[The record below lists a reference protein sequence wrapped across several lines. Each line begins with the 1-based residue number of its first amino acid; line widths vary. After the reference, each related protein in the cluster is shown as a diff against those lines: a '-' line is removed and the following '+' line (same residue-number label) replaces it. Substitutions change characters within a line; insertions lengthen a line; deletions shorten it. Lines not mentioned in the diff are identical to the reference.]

1 MIQSLPKYL
10 PMGVI
15 LVCLVALLGC
25 KSSSAPL
32 EFAPDG
38 AVIQQ
43 TIQAK
48 LATHYRDLSQT
59 ITATPPHLEIKN
71 IAVKDIDSFFLDR
84 LPVYHVRG
92 IYDVSLVFAH
102 QDRNRR
108 NNSFDLYLQRQKEG
122 KTWRSLEQNAT
133 GWRSYQLE

>member
-1 MIQSLPKYL
+1 MFQSLSKYF
-10 PMGVI
+10 PMGI
-15 LVCLVALLGC
+15 ISIFLVALLGC
-25 KSSSAPL
+25 QASSAPL

-43 TIQAK
+43 TIKAK

-59 ITATPPHLEIKN
+59 ITATPPQLEIKN
-71 IAVKDIDSFFLDR
+71 ITVKDIDSLFLNR

-92 IYDVSLVFAH
+92 TYDVSLTFSR

-108 NNSFDLYLQRQKEG
+108 NNSFDLYLQRQQEG
-122 KTWRSLEQNAT
+122 KTWRSLQPDAR

>member
-1 MIQSLPKYL
+1 
-10 PMGVI
+10 MGVI

-25 KSSSAPL
+25 QSSSAPL
-32 EFAPDG
+32 EFAPNG

-43 TIQAK
+43 TIQGK
-48 LATHYRDLSQT
+48 LAAHYRDLSQT
-59 ITATPPHLEIKN
+59 ITAQPPQLEIKN
-71 IAVKDIDSFFLDR
+71 IAVKDIDSFFLNR

-92 IYDVSLVFAH
+92 TYDVSLAFSH

-108 NNSFDLYLQRQKEG
+108 NNAFDLYLQRQKEG
-122 KTWRSLEQNAT
+122 KTWRSLEPDAS

>member
-1 MIQSLPKYL
+1 
-10 PMGVI
+10 MGVI
-15 LVCLVALLGC
+15 LVCLMALLGC
-25 KSSSAPL
+25 QSASAPL

-59 ITATPPHLEIKN
+59 IAATPPQLEIKN
-71 IAVKDIDSFFLDR
+71 IAVKDIESFFLNR

-92 IYDVSLVFAH
+92 TYDVSLAFSH

-108 NNSFDLYLQRQKEG
+108 NNAFDLYLQRQKEG
-122 KTWRSLEQNAT
+122 KTWRSLEPDVT